1 MAATECGPMEGKKK
15 MIARLRT
22 QRLASPSYRAQRRG
36 WSWARERAS
45 YPELCCLQD
54 HVRSFEEDER
64 DRAFESPDGF
74 HGQAA
79 ARFVFVMHPRTYG
92 DSAAVLAFWRSV
104 GYRELPGDAE
114 VQLFAAWALQDWES
128 VKGEV

>member
-1 MAATECGPMEGKKK
+1 MAAVECGPMEGKKK

-22 QRLASPSYRAQRRG
+22 QRLASPSFHAQRRG

-45 YPELCCLQD
+45 YLELCYLLG

-64 DRAFESPDGF
+64 DRAFESPDGI

-79 ARFVFVMHPRTYG
+79 ARFVFTIRPRTYG
-92 DSAAVLAFWRSV
+92 DSAAVSIFWRSV
-104 GYRELPGDAE
+104 GYRELPGDDE
-114 VQLFAAWALQDWES
+114 VQLFAAWALQDWEA